1 MTVEELA
8 EQIINEHIELLQVS
22 KVLGTNE
29 AYQRGSAFLTAQAR
43 LTNCWKE
50 LADQLVLAKAGEE
63 QAYNNA
69 LQVAEGKD
77 AEARKASAKANKV
90 YLNAKEKVNLLENNT
105 QYIQSFIRQFENGF
119 RLFSYMIKG
128 DVGV

>member
-1 MTVEELA
+1 MTVEELV
-8 EQIINEHIELLQVS
+8 EQIVNEHIELLQVS
-22 KVLGTNE
+22 KVLGQTE
-29 AYQRGSAFLTAQAR
+29 AYQRGSSFLTAQAR

-77 AEARKASAKANKV
+77 AEARKASAKANGM
-90 YLNAKEKVNLLENNT
+90 YLKAKEKVSLIENNT
-105 QYIQSFIRQFENGF
+105 QYIQSFMRQFENGF
-119 RLFSYMIKG
+119 RLCSYMIKG
-128 DVGV
+128 GVE

>member
-22 KVLGTNE
+22 KVLSQTE
-29 AYQRGSAFLTAQAR
+29 AYTRGSSMLTAQGR
-43 LTNCWKE
+43 LTNCWKA
-50 LADQLVLAKAGEE
+50 LADGLVLAKAQEE
-63 QAYNNA
+63 TAYNIA
-69 LQVAEGKD
+69 LQSAEGKD
-77 AEARKASAKANKV
+77 AEARKASAKANRA
-90 YLNAKEKVNLLENNT
+90 YLNAKERVSLLENNT